1 MQSVSKWITN
11 PAICIFSLFWLH
23 ASYGNSVLLWEL
35 LCCES
40 CFGACELR
48 FYSLQNIFVLYLC
61 CSQKKNT
68 VTLIMNNLL
77 GFWRKSVEIHSCGFG
92 KGDSRR
98 TEGAAFKYCWNR
110 AQTWKHLWL
119 SLASLIMQMLSVE
132 LRAGACSEASDCW
145 SSKFTSV
152 YTMKF
157 PGNNHPSP
165 LSFFLQLRGWNLQ

>member
-1 MQSVSKWITN
+1 M
-11 PAICIFSLFWLH
+11 
-23 ASYGNSVLLWEL
+23 LLMVIVF
-35 LCCES
+35 CCES
-40 CFGACELR
+40 CFVVRAALVHVNYD
-48 FYSLQNIFVLYLC
+48 FIHYKIYLSFIC
-61 CSQKKNT
+61 AALKKKNT

-165 LSFFLQLRGWNLQ
+165 LSFFGWNLQ